1 MTEEKRR
8 IPIWERS
15 DDGLRQTPPPPD
27 IHAASSPPEA
37 AGEHSIAGNGPNSGD
52 GPTVVP
58 DGTGVTASDEE
69 FSPAEADVSTHEG
82 EPPEGEATVAAL
94 TAERDS
100 LWDQLLRQRAEF
112 ENYRRRTQKE
122 LTEAE
127 TRARG
132 RVLGEFLPIL
142 DNLDR
147 ALNAA
152 EHHEEG
158 KVLQGVR
165 MTHTLFEDLMR
176 REGVT
181 AIDPVGEAFDPS
193 VHEAMVFA
201 PSVHPEGVVT
211 TTLERGY
218 RHG

>member
-1 MTEEKRR
+1 MTDEKRT
-8 IPIWERS
+8 IPIRE
-15 DDGLRQTPPPPD
+15 
-27 IHAASSPPEA
+27 SPVA
-37 AGEHSIAGNGPNSGD
+37 AGRPIPPLGDPSSGSAD
-52 GPTVVP
+52 GAPV
-58 DGTGVTASDEE
+58 SDED
-69 FSPAEADVSTHEG
+69 AVLVD
-82 EPPEGEATVAAL
+82 GEAPLADETTVEAL
-94 TAERDS
+94 TGERDA
-100 LWDQLLRQRAEF
+100 LWDQLLRLRAEF

-122 LTEAE
+122 LSDAE
-127 TRARG
+127 SRARG
-132 RVLGEFLPIL
+132 RVLGEFLPVL

-152 EHHEEG
+152 EHHDEG

-181 AIDPVGEAFDPS
+181 AVDPTGEAFDPA

-201 PSVHPEGVVT
+201 PSDQPEGVVV

-218 RHG
+218 LMGDRLLRPARVAVSSGAVRAGADSDIEA